1 MRAEELV
8 EALRATGALL
18 EGHFVLTSGLH
29 SGRYIQCA
37 RLLQYPWQAEAVGRA
52 LAERVRDLHPEAV
65 VGPALG
71 GILVAHELGRALG
84 VRALFA
90 EREGETLALRR
101 GFSLTPGE
109 RVVIAEDV
117 VTTGG
122 STLET
127 AEVVTAGGGV
137 VVGAASIVDR
147 RGPRAK
153 GLPFPLFSLLR
164 LEVPTFP
171 PEACPLCRDGVP
183 PTKPGSRP
191 QR

>member
-1 MRAEELV
+1 MRAEEV
-8 EALRATGALL
+8 MERLRVTEALL

-37 RLLQYPWQAEAVGRA
+37 RLLQYPWHAEAVGRA
-52 LAERVRDLHPEAV
+52 LGDLVRELRPQAV

-90 EREGETLALRR
+90 EREGEKLALRR
-101 GFSLTPGE
+101 GFSLAPGE

-127 AEVVTAGGGV
+127 AEVVTAQGGV
-137 VVGAASIVDR
+137 VVAAAAIVDR
-147 RGPRAK
+147 RGPQAPD
-153 GLPFPLFSLLR
+153 LPFPLFPLLR
-164 LEVPTFP
+164 LEIATYP
-171 PEACPLCRDGVP
+171 PEACPLCREGIP
-183 PTKPGSRP
+183 LTKPGSRP
-191 QR
+191 RV